1 MLPNREVSESRTDKK
16 DGVFEASEVFPL
28 QSSTETFP
36 LLVASTPPDLMLIYG
51 KGLWG
56 SIKCSCHIGKETGK
70 AKAKLA
76 ASAALFKTV
85 PQNHGQRALKD
96 TNS

>member
-51 KGLWG
+51 KGL
-56 SIKCSCHIGKETGK
+56 
-70 AKAKLA
+70 
-76 ASAALFKTV
+76 
-85 PQNHGQRALKD
+85 
-96 TNS
+96 